1 MNQRMWR
8 TVYKSLILTVLAL
21 GFVAG
26 EVMGQCSLL
35 PAIKSQGS
43 LKNPNRLC
51 SPVTSSFDYSIEFFT
66 PLVAGNTYTLHFNWG
81 DGTSETVVALAAG
94 GTVYNYTRI
103 HPFPANSDC
112 EYQVRIYMRVNGS
125 FCANTQQVQILST
138 WRTDAF
144 NGGNVSLISPVTN
157 TAVHE
162 VCEGQDINVVFND
175 VTNFNCNAVYPA
187 NYPPNGPIQTP
198 NEQIRW
204 QQLVYNTPIG
214 GAKIPNVSVNG
225 VPVTGAGGANILA
238 NYQDTRGVFTMLPTV
253 VINDPRRRS
262 TRPITAPGGFTA
274 GFPVVGDEFEITIR
288 YWNFCNPYDDP
299 AVPGPPTD
307 LINGDFPPVE
317 QTALIRIV
325 ASPAQPVAPSRDIC
339 SGDSRTLSVTAPL
352 GAGYTYKWWTADPNI
367 GPATQVATGSS
378 FTPGSGGGA
387 GQINAGQRKHW
398 WVTVESTAAGNCRS
412 QAREVTLL
420 RRPNLPQLSV
430 ITGPSNLCP
439 STNGYIYSITDGLP
453 ADVNITDA
461 ITGNFILETEYVWT
475 VPSGITIAGGQDTD
489 QLTVNT
495 GVGTPSGNISVL
507 RRYKTGITCA
517 STARNL
523 GVNVRATPT
532 ASISPDPFRI
542 CQGTATPIDGNPTIS
557 YGAIVSHVWSGPDI
571 GILSAINI
579 QTPNV
584 RSTAAPGT
592 YTLTYTV
599 TAQYEPGVFCS
610 GSDNITVKIDPV
622 PSKPTITPSGAT
634 TFCFGSSVTL
644 TSSNVGGLA
653 VRYDWYRDPDGAGP
667 LPSVLVQSNASN
679 NITLNTVAQS
689 GDYTVQVIAALPTSC
704 PSPLSDPETVTI
716 NALPTANVSG
726 GGSVCAGNPAPDV
739 VFTFTGAGPWDLVY
753 RLDGVNQPIVNN
765 VTSPYTIT
773 SPPTGVYTIFS
784 VRDNNAPTC
793 TVTTPSANITGSAT
807 VVVSLT
813 PPPTVDSFTVT
824 AAVCDD
830 GLGTNPPDAI
840 LDLQPNSVQS
850 YDISWNINGNNFV
863 QTGVSSDALGRITL
877 SPPYTAWG
885 STSGSYVINVTALKN
900 TVTGCNGPVPFSSP
914 ALVVNPRP
922 GAPANPVNA
931 NACDTPGTGV
941 ALSVD
946 DPTAGFDIQWSTA
959 GPALSAFVAIT
970 AANGAV
976 TGTRNVTFTPATS
989 ATATYY
995 AFTRNTTT
1003 GCLSSTGTAVTQTQ
1017 ILKPT
1022 AADAGLA
1029 QADLCTTSTTLAAT
1043 AADKGGSGVWTEVGG
1058 PTPGLVITTPTSAV
1072 STVTGLPQN
1081 APGGAATTTTLRWT
1095 VSSSVPAACATS
1107 FDDVVLTVNA
1117 LPKAVSLTPNLCET
1131 VAGGNQV
1138 TNFDLTTL
1146 DATVTDGA
1154 AGVTVK
1160 WFAGPGLTNQI
1171 LPANTPQTIAN
1182 GGGFND
1188 FFFQLSTAVPCT
1200 NAGSVVFTV
1209 NSRPAAAPQSYT
1221 YCEDAPPGSLQASGI
1236 DLTTASI
1243 KTDIISGAPA
1253 AQRTITWHPTLADAI
1268 ANTNSLASPNN
1279 VTITSN
1285 TDVFARVVNTVTT
1298 CENQAKVTLQYQG
1311 RPIDNRI
1318 KDAIGNPLTD
1328 ITLPLDGNI
1337 TVCASNSL
1345 ILFQLDPSFNP
1356 GATAAWNI
1364 PPPSYTVPA
1373 NAFGPGNPAAPTPEF
1388 EVLSPVNSFFV
1399 ILRFNYSVSTPP
1411 ATFTSLYG
1419 TGIPITVAESFT
1431 GSCSGNPI
1439 TLTVDVAASPPKPII
1454 AGSASVCA
1462 NQAGVVFSVTNPT
1475 SGTYNWTVPAGASII
1490 AGQGSSSITVNWGSF
1505 NGNVNV
1511 NHTSGSGCTAPP
1523 ADPFAV
1529 IANGNPM
1536 LDPTLSTSVCS
1547 NDPIGIILA
1556 STGGIVATSFKITN
1570 VSVAPGLTPS
1580 SRPVINPVT
1589 STEIQ
1594 NDVFENLTGGNLNVR
1609 YTVIPVSATGCEG
1622 PPVDVTATIK
1632 PQPILDPGLGKTICS
1647 RTATGI
1653 VLKVATG
1660 SFPADQYEIT
1670 QIDNPAALVA
1680 TAGNPITGI
1689 FTPTEIADDIWV
1701 NTTTAAATIGYH
1713 IRPINSSSTCIGAT
1727 IVVNVVVNPEP
1738 VVNPNGTTICSG
1750 DMPGITLT
1758 SPLAGSTFAWTIKS
1772 ISGAITG
1779 ASNGT
1784 GATITNTLVNSALVQ
1799 GSVTYEVKATGAL
1812 GDGFCPGQ
1820 PIDVTILVD
1829 PSPIAND
1836 ISQTVCSDA
1845 AGGSTFNIDLTTLES
1860 TVNSTGTVTFSWFQD
1875 MGKTTP
1881 IATPTNYNLSNNIP
1895 VFVEVDN
1902 GSCTK
1907 LAAVT
1912 YTINPLPAV
1921 SATITSAYNGFD
1933 ISCVGASDGQITAVP
1948 TLGTGPY
1955 QFSINGGGT
1964 FFNTGVFNGLS
1975 VAGNPYVVRVKDAKG
1990 CIVDS
1995 APINLTPP
2003 TAVTAVVAKTK
2014 NYNGEDVSC
2023 QSSAN
2028 GEITITPGGGTGT
2041 YTFKLLELPSN
2052 TSGDASGIYTGLR
2065 AGTYTFV
2072 VKDNNNCQFTTPT
2085 ITITEPAP
2093 ITASGTLTSPVSC
2106 NGASDGVI
2114 TITASGGTLVGPNYT
2129 YTLNQAPGTI
2139 NNTGVFSG
2147 LAAGNYTVTVEDDNT
2162 CTKVTSTVSVSQPSP
2177 LTAFASV
2184 SSNYNGAK
2192 ISCTG
2197 ASDAVITGVANGGNG
2212 GYTYVL
2218 DQDLL
2223 NTTGNATGIYTGVG
2237 PGNYTIT
2244 VTDAGLCNVTSA
2256 SVNVTEPAPIVAS
2269 SLVTG
2274 AISCNGG
2281 NDGKITVSG
2290 SGGTGAYTFIQIN
2303 PAGPT
2308 NATGIFTGLADGT
2321 YDFEVRDLNNCS
2333 DITSITINQPAQV
2346 TATASVT
2353 SNYNG
2358 SEISCNGASDGVITI
2373 TGAGGTGTLQ
2383 YVFDQFPL
2391 TNTTGKFSGTFTGVP
2406 AGTGYTFTVT
2416 DSKSCTIVTLP
2427 VDITAPAAITANGTV
2442 TSNYNGEDISCVG
2455 STDGQITITAGGG
2468 TGAYTYRIDQEP
2480 LNTSGNVT
2488 GIYTGLGA
2496 GIYTA
2501 TVRDANN
2508 CFVVTAPITITPPP
2522 TLTGSA
2528 SVTSNYFGRQ
2538 ISCNGA
2544 SDGEITVTAGGGVPV
2559 YAYELVEIPLNTS
2572 GAATGVFSGIPA
2584 GTYTFKITDQNSCT
2598 KITTPITINEP
2609 AVLAASATVT
2619 SNFNGQQLSCF
2630 GASDGTI
2637 KVTATGGT
2645 TAYAYSLVEIPGNTT
2660 GSASGIFTGI
2670 PSGTYTFTVTDVNAC
2685 NVVTAGVTITDP
2697 TQVTASAA
2705 VTSSYNG
2712 SQVSCNGASDGVIK
2726 VTASGGTGSL
2736 QYVFDQIPGNT
2747 TGQFSGTFTGVPA
2760 NTGYTFTIKDVNNCA
2775 VVTAPIDVTEPTLVA
2790 GSGTV
2795 TSNYNGEDIS
2805 CVGSTDGEITILANG
2820 GTGAYTYRLDQAPLN
2835 TTGNITG
2842 VYTGLGAGVYTATI
2856 RDANSCFVIT
2866 APITITAPPALTG
2879 SASVTSL
2886 YNGRQITCNGASDG
2900 EITVTAG
2907 GGVPG
2912 YAYELVEIP
2921 TNTTGAVN
2929 GIFTGIPAGTY
2940 TFKITDQNNCSK
2952 ITTPVTISE
2961 PAVLAA
2967 SAMVTSNFN
2976 GQQVSCFGASDGS
2989 IKVTTSG
2996 GTTAYAYVLVEIP
3009 GNITGAASG
3018 IFTGIPA
3025 GTYTIDVT
3033 DANGCSLTTAPVTI
3047 SEPTGVTAS
3056 AAVTSNYNGQQVS
3069 CNGADDATVTITAGG
3084 GTGTYIYEF
3093 DQFLVTNVT
3102 GKFSGIFSGVPA
3114 GTGYTF
3120 TVRDINTCSVTT
3132 VAVDVTEP
3140 PALAASASATSN
3152 YNGFNIKCKNESN
3165 GELTV
3170 IASGGTGALT
3180 YVLVEDSNNLTGTAS
3195 GVFQNLRA
3203 GTYTVR
3209 ITDINNCF
3217 ITTAPVTLTQPNDI
3231 VIGINISSNYNG
3243 EDISCFGAS
3252 DGAINLSAPVTGGA
3266 AGYTYVLDQVPS
3278 NTTGQLTG
3286 NFTGL
3291 IAGVYSVTVTD
3302 ANGCAK
3308 QSLPVVLQDP
3318 LPLFQGIIGLDKN
3331 ICLGADPAPFTVL
3344 APAFGGIGNYFFQWQ
3359 ESTDNVLFTDI
3370 PFENNP
3376 TYDPPVLAQTMYY
3389 KRLVTSGTCPT
3400 LESNV
3405 VRVTVNPLPTAALA
3419 ASKSPVC
3426 EGEFF
3431 LLNFTFTGTAPFYFD
3446 YNDGT
3451 TFTTNRIGSA
3461 STPVPVLGI
3470 SNTTTYTLTRV
3481 KDFNGCEIF
3490 PNLAV
3495 VVPVRKISA
3504 NFAITSSG
3512 SQCSGSTFD
3521 FEWTV
3526 DTNVG
3531 YKWFWPDG
3539 VVETIAPGARPNGLN
3554 SISHVI
3560 SGSNTTGDLS
3570 VQVTLQAEN
3579 LIENCGPLA
3588 TTKSVTIYRTI
3599 ITNINADKTQMCS
3612 GESVN
3617 LQNNTQGASAH
3628 RWFYRE
3634 LGNAGQELD
3643 VRTSVAASSQNFT
3656 IVNNTG
3662 NNPQT
3667 YEIVYQ
3673 ASNANCT
3680 APDVIKTVD
3689 VYRGV
3694 VADFNPGVIPPF
3706 VNQHSVVT
3714 FNNTS
3719 TPVDGA
3725 DFTYTWNFG
3734 FDSDLQSVADNPG
3747 PVTVDFITNPGSR
3760 QITLIATNR
3769 LNAACTDTETKLINI
3784 PVPPISAS
3792 FTATPEEVCF
3802 PATIAISESTIA
3814 GEVNLIQ
3821 WKVLDETGSV
3831 AATSSAIK
3839 PEFLISNPG
3848 SYTITLT
3855 VSNTLT
3861 NQTVTAVPQTV
3872 VLYPAPIASFQARPT
3887 TVFVPD
3893 TELTT
3898 FNFSTGANVY
3908 AWDFGDG
3915 ETSDLREPTHKY
3927 KIEGVYDLVL
3937 IAGYDHGTIVCT
3949 DTTTQKIAAKQGG
3962 QTKIPN
3968 AFTPNPSGPS
3978 GGISGGGGGGT
3989 FNDVF
3994 LPIVKGV
4001 EEFNMQIFDRWGNL
4015 IFESNSSNQ
4024 GWDGYD
4030 RNGNILPAGVYI
4042 YKLTLRLSDGQRT
4055 TQIGDITMIR

>member
-26 EVMGQCSLL
+26 EVFAQATFVSARHETLSQREVDVTFNAGITFSGAPTAVGWTVQVNNIGVPITNIGTFGPNVVRVQFDASAIAGHTAGQNFLKPGEVL
-35 PAIKSQGS
+35 TVRYTGGGNFTAPGVNAFAFQTSQNNAPFTCAEMEFYQQGNFAS
-43 LKNPNRLC
+43 VDVC
-51 SPVTSSFDYSIEFFT
+51 SPVVMDFRQYQYRASLRFRNSSLFDFNRFRVNIQWGDATSSNGLNYYISDLLGTPNVNFIDNNGFSGGNPGLIFTIRPTKNYPAANPTDCSFDATITPFYVGAGICPSISTTTIFPTYDTDNANSGTLALQPSPLPTSNQVCLGTNVNMQFSDATLLNCRAAIEPIVPNESQRHIRIVYGSTNNGAPGNIPDIRVTLPAVLGGGTTIVTNNNATGTFVAGAFT
-66 PLVAGNTYTLHFNWG
+66 P
-81 DGTSETVVALAAG
+81 TSVGAA
-94 GTVYNYTRI
+94 
-103 HPFPANSDC
+103 D
-112 EYQVRIYMRVNGS
+112 
-125 FCANTQQVQILST
+125 
-138 WRTDAF
+138 F
-144 NGGNVSLISPVTN
+144 NGVIPIASPVTAATGLTYMGQITTTQTTN
-157 TAVHE
+157 QAV
-162 VCEGQDINVVFND
+162 GQRFYVRIDYWDI
-175 VTNFNCNAVYPA
+175 
-187 NYPPNGPIQTP
+187 
-198 NEQIRW
+198 
-204 QQLVYNTPIG
+204 
-214 GAKIPNVSVNG
+214 
-225 VPVTGAGGANILA
+225 
-238 NYQDTRGVFTMLPTV
+238 
-253 VINDPRRRS
+253 
-262 TRPITAPGGFTA
+262 
-274 GFPVVGDEFEITIR
+274 
-288 YWNFCNPYDDP
+288 CNPYNAGNP
-299 AVPGPPTD
+299 
-307 LINGDFPPVE
+307 
-317 QTALIRIV
+317 
-325 ASPAQPVAPSRDIC
+325 ASPAPVSIQNWVEIVDAPPLPVVAYTANHCDTDGNGTFTITATRTQAGSTLRWYRDAALTDLEKSSTGSATFNPITEGSPALAKATTNAERVINYYVTEQWGTGLNCTSPVRTITFKITDTNNGGVIDHPNEIGTTQVVAIC
-339 SGDSRTLSVTAPL
+339 SGDNPPAFTNTTSASGGDGTNYAYQWEQSTTSAVAGFANIGGETGTTYNPPALAQTTWYRRRVSSGYCNDAYSNVFQIRVDVPVVAGAINGTQIICETPGNPANLSNNTLASGGDGSNYAYQWEESTTAP
-352 GAGYTYKWWTADPNI
+352 GVPPFNTIVG
-367 GPATQVATGSS
+367 ATGSS
-378 FTPGSGGGA
+378 YNPPAGVSVTTYYRRRVTSGVCTTGSNNIAYSNVITVTVDQDINPGSIGNAQVICSGDNPTAISSITPASGGNGSTYGYQWQQSTTSAVAGFANIGGATATTYDPPVLAQTTWFQRIASSGVQCAPEISNVIEVTVEPLPTASNPTGGGA
-387 GQINAGQRKHW
+387 
-398 WVTVESTAAGNCRS
+398 
-412 QAREVTLL
+412 
-420 RRPNLPQLSV
+420 
-430 ITGPSNLCP
+430 
-439 STNGYIYSITDGLP
+439 
-453 ADVNITDA
+453 
-461 ITGNFILETEYVWT
+461 
-475 VPSGITIAGGQDTD
+475 
-489 QLTVNT
+489 
-495 GVGTPSGNISVL
+495 
-507 RRYKTGITCA
+507 
-517 STARNL
+517 
-523 GVNVRATPT
+523 
-532 ASISPDPFRI
+532 
-542 CQGTATPIDGNPTIS
+542 
-557 YGAIVSHVWSGPDI
+557 
-571 GILSAINI
+571 
-579 QTPNV
+579 
-584 RSTAAPGT
+584 
-592 YTLTYTV
+592 
-599 TAQYEPGVFCS
+599 
-610 GSDNITVKIDPV
+610 
-622 PSKPTITPSGAT
+622 
-634 TFCFGSSVTL
+634 
-644 TSSNVGGLA
+644 
-653 VRYDWYRDPDGAGP
+653 
-667 LPSVLVQSNASN
+667 
-679 NITLNTVAQS
+679 
-689 GDYTVQVIAALPTSC
+689 
-704 PSPLSDPETVTI
+704 
-716 NALPTANVSG
+716 
-726 GGSVCAGNPAPDV
+726 VCAGNPAPDIV
-739 VFTFTGAGPWDLVY
+739 WNLTGRPPFHIHYTVTLNGGTVFDVDLANYTPPEALPPYTFTITNPNPPVTFGQPPVVGDSYVY
-753 RLDGVNQPIVNN
+753 QMTVLDDDVLAATPSCTATALGNTRTVSVGGTPPVLDPG
-765 VTSPYTIT
+765 TALSP
-773 SPPTGVYTIFS
+773 
-784 VRDNNAPTC
+784 NNA
-793 TVTTPSANITGSAT
+793 
-807 VVVSLT
+807 
-813 PPPTVDSFTVT
+813 
-824 AAVCDD
+824 CDD
-830 GLGTNPPDAI
+830 GASTANPTLNFSLDAGSASQVGFILNYTVDGSTNRTKTFNTDAAGDPTVPI
-840 LDLQPNSVQS
+840 T
-850 YDISWNINGNNFV
+850 F
-863 QTGVSSDALGRITL
+863 SDAELNNTAGSPHTVRIVSIQ
-877 SPPYTAWG
+877 SPA
-885 STSGSYVINVTALKN
+885 
-900 TVTGCNGPVPFSSP
+900 GCLGPVGLNLSFT
-914 ALVVNPRP
+914 VNPRP
-922 GAPANPVNA
+922 AAPINPVNA
-931 NACDTPGTGV
+931 NACDNPGTGV

-946 DPTAGFDIQWSTA
+946 DPGAGFEIEWSTA
-959 GPALSAFVAIT
+959 GPALSSF
-970 AANGAV
+970 AAAVPGSGAES
-976 TGTRNVTFTPATS
+976 GTRNRTFTPTTS
-989 ATATYY
+989 ATAIYY
-995 AFTRNTTT
+995 AFIRNTTT
-1003 GCLSSTGTAVTQTQ
+1003 GCFGNIGTAVTQTQ

-1279 VTITSN
+1279 VTITAN

-2162 CTKVTSTVSVSQPSP
+2162 CTKVTSTVSVTQPSP

-2480 LNTSGNVT
+2480 LNTSGNVS

-3102 GKFSGIFSGVPA
+3102 GKFSG
-3114 GTGYTF
+3114 
-3120 TVRDINTCSVTT
+3120 
-3132 VAVDVTEP
+3132 
-3140 PALAASASATSN
+3140 
-3152 YNGFNIKCKNESN
+3152 
-3165 GELTV
+3165 
-3170 IASGGTGALT
+3170 
-3180 YVLVEDSNNLTGTAS
+3180 
-3195 GVFQNLRA
+3195 
-3203 GTYTVR
+3203 
-3209 ITDINNCF
+3209 
-3217 ITTAPVTLTQPNDI
+3217 
-3231 VIGINISSNYNG
+3231 
-3243 EDISCFGAS
+3243 
-3252 DGAINLSAPVTGGA
+3252 
-3266 AGYTYVLDQVPS
+3266 
-3278 NTTGQLTG
+3278 
-3286 NFTGL
+3286 
-3291 IAGVYSVTVTD
+3291 
-3302 ANGCAK
+3302 
-3308 QSLPVVLQDP
+3308 
-3318 LPLFQGIIGLDKN
+3318 
-3331 ICLGADPAPFTVL
+3331 
-3344 APAFGGIGNYFFQWQ
+3344 
-3359 ESTDNVLFTDI
+3359 
-3370 PFENNP
+3370 
-3376 TYDPPVLAQTMYY
+3376 
-3389 KRLVTSGTCPT
+3389 
-3400 LESNV
+3400 
-3405 VRVTVNPLPTAALA
+3405 
-3419 ASKSPVC
+3419 
-3426 EGEFF
+3426 
-3431 LLNFTFTGTAPFYFD
+3431 
-3446 YNDGT
+3446 
-3451 TFTTNRIGSA
+3451 
-3461 STPVPVLGI
+3461 
-3470 SNTTTYTLTRV
+3470 
-3481 KDFNGCEIF
+3481 
-3490 PNLAV
+3490 
-3495 VVPVRKISA
+3495 
-3504 NFAITSSG
+3504 
-3512 SQCSGSTFD
+3512 
-3521 FEWTV
+3521 
-3526 DTNVG
+3526 
-3531 YKWFWPDG
+3531 
-3539 VVETIAPGARPNGLN
+3539 
-3554 SISHVI
+3554 
-3560 SGSNTTGDLS
+3560 
-3570 VQVTLQAEN
+3570 
-3579 LIENCGPLA
+3579 
-3588 TTKSVTIYRTI
+3588 
-3599 ITNINADKTQMCS
+3599 
-3612 GESVN
+3612 
-3617 LQNNTQGASAH
+3617 
-3628 RWFYRE
+3628 
-3634 LGNAGQELD
+3634 
-3643 VRTSVAASSQNFT
+3643 
-3656 IVNNTG
+3656 
-3662 NNPQT
+3662 
-3667 YEIVYQ
+3667 
-3673 ASNANCT
+3673 
-3680 APDVIKTVD
+3680 
-3689 VYRGV
+3689 
-3694 VADFNPGVIPPF
+3694 
-3706 VNQHSVVT
+3706 
-3714 FNNTS
+3714 
-3719 TPVDGA
+3719 
-3725 DFTYTWNFG
+3725 
-3734 FDSDLQSVADNPG
+3734 
-3747 PVTVDFITNPGSR
+3747 
-3760 QITLIATNR
+3760 
-3769 LNAACTDTETKLINI
+3769 
-3784 PVPPISAS
+3784 
-3792 FTATPEEVCF
+3792 
-3802 PATIAISESTIA
+3802 
-3814 GEVNLIQ
+3814 
-3821 WKVLDETGSV
+3821 
-3831 AATSSAIK
+3831 
-3839 PEFLISNPG
+3839 
-3848 SYTITLT
+3848 
-3855 VSNTLT
+3855 
-3861 NQTVTAVPQTV
+3861 
-3872 VLYPAPIASFQARPT
+3872 
-3887 TVFVPD
+3887 
-3893 TELTT
+3893 
-3898 FNFSTGANVY
+3898 
-3908 AWDFGDG
+3908 
-3915 ETSDLREPTHKY
+3915 
-3927 KIEGVYDLVL
+3927 
-3937 IAGYDHGTIVCT
+3937 
-3949 DTTTQKIAAKQGG
+3949 
-3962 QTKIPN
+3962 
-3968 AFTPNPSGPS
+3968 
-3978 GGISGGGGGGT
+3978 
-3989 FNDVF
+3989 
-3994 LPIVKGV
+3994 
-4001 EEFNMQIFDRWGNL
+4001 
-4015 IFESNSSNQ
+4015 
-4024 GWDGYD
+4024 
-4030 RNGNILPAGVYI
+4030 
-4042 YKLTLRLSDGQRT
+4042 
-4055 TQIGDITMIR
+4055 